1 MTKLLKC
8 AVALS
13 VLILSIGLSGCIR
26 PDKHTIV
33 PDVLGLHIE
42 EAQELVNK
50 RSLLDIFVKGIPA
63 EESELEYIVYYQ
75 DPQAGTKV
83 RKGTSVLMTHYNR
96 KLNPY
101 AWVRGLLTLN
111 PLPPS
116 AKLIEDL
123 GFNLLVPYAA
133 TTSSWKGDIITRSM
147 RPGKVVARFT
157 NDEPDCRK
165 HNPYQELELYK
176 QMKKETP
183 NIPIGTI
190 LCGDI
195 GCGHEGTC
203 PSKAEYKRQWL
214 EVINQMDFVMVD
226 NYPYRPDWPDPV
238 KRLEEFHQFYLENVR
253 VPIIMIVQA
262 HWGYHG
268 TPTLTKPNPME
279 QVKFWVERGYG
290 YVAYPWKDEL
300 NGVGDMQEEWKQAN
314 EWAASQ
320 I

>member
-1 MTKLLKC
+1 MSKLLKC
-8 AVALS
+8 KEHKEVF
-13 VLILSIGLSGCIR
+13 VIEGRNKHWIQN
-26 PDKHTIV
+26 PDTFNYLGYKWNDVDDTIPFESLRDNYPV
-33 PDVLGLHIE
+33 GPTK
-42 EAQELVNK
+42 ELVTVEK
-50 RSLLDIFVKGIPA
+50 IIEGKKPKDIF
-63 EESELEYIVYYQ
+63 Y
-75 DPQAGTKV
+75 PQEAT
-83 RKGTSVLMTHYNR
+83 LPE
-96 KLNPY
+96 NP
-101 AWVRGLLTLN
+101 WKHVRGLLTLN

-133 TTSSWKGDIITRSM
+133 TTSGWKGDIITRSM

-165 HNPYQELELYK
+165 HSPLEELGLYN

-203 PSKAEYKRQWL
+203 DTKLEYKEEWL
-214 EVINQMDFVMVD
+214 EVLNQMDFVMVD
-226 NYPYRPDWPDPV
+226 NYPYRPDWPNPLE
-238 KRLEEFHQFYLENVR
+238 KLEEFHQFYLENVT
-253 VPIIMIVQA
+253 VPIIMIIQA

-268 TPTLTKPNPME
+268 DPTLTQPNPME
-279 QVKFWVERGYG
+279 QVKFWVDRGYG

-300 NGVGDMQEEWKQAN
+300 NGVVGMQEEWRRAN